1 MAIHTAISAAP
12 APATSPFYL
21 ELRPGDQPELVALVR
36 TIARQPRRRLEAA
49 VELLLFTL
57 DAMDGDPDVEAICD
71 DDEPNGDEQDGNFAE
86 DDGGVPPG
94 LIDAGP
100 GCIISDNDFEHDGQ
114 EPLRPD
120 SLRG

>member
-1 MAIHTAISAAP
+1 MGAQFPITP
-12 APATSPFYL
+12 AGATSPFDL
-21 ELRPGDQPELVALVR
+21 KLRPGDHPEIVALMR

-57 DAMDGDPDVEAICD
+57 DAMDGDPDLEAICD

-86 DDGGVPPG
+86 DDGAARAA

-100 GCIISDNDFEHDGQ
+100 GCIISDNDFEDDGQ
-114 EPLRPD
+114 ERREHAH
-120 SLRG
+120 SEWG